1 MADHAAAKPG
11 PDRLTD
17 IDLLGL
23 VVRQDREALSQ
34 LYDRFV
40 RQVYSLAIR
49 MVENQ
54 GLAEE
59 ITQDVFMTVWT
70 RGGTYR
76 SERGPFSSWLL
87 SIAHNR
93 CIDELRRRRRRAK
106 VPTIDI
112 DDMRADPSGSP
123 DEVLDAVF
131 NNLDRQTIM
140 EALGHLPP
148 LQRQVIIMAYFQ
160 GLTQSEISE
169 VLGAPLGTV
178 KTRMRLGLRKMRDVL
193 SGQGAA
199 DEHGL

>member
-11 PDRLTD
+11 DRLTD

-23 VVRQDREALSQ
+23 VVRRDKEALSQ

-76 SERGPFSSWLL
+76 SERGPFSAWLL

-112 DDMRADPSGSP
+112 DDMRVDPSGSP

-131 NNLDRQTIM
+131 NRLDRQTIM
-140 EALGHLPP
+140 EALSHLPP
-148 LQRQVIIMAYFQ
+148 LQRQVIMMAYFQ

-169 VLGAPLGTV
+169 VLGTPLGTV
-178 KTRMRLGLRKMRDVL
+178 KTRMRLGLQKMRDLL
-193 SGQGAA
+193 SVQGAK